1 VVRLVPASS
10 SSRHSGRPPAIPAA
24 REPEPAGAPGHD
36 GGRPVRVRHAA
47 RHSRTSELRPRPRTS
62 LSIRSAERR
71 RWAADLSG
79 PGSGGLVVYGM
90 GGIGKSTLAAQI
102 TARVGRLQASR
113 VISVIG
119 GELPAAVFAAGPAE
133 ADFIVL
139 ENFDDNLALES
150 GRWTV
155 RDPDLAALLGTW
167 KGKLLIT
174 CRHPFALGEQA
185 GPTRLA
191 FRRLG
196 PLTRS
201 GAAELT
207 TALPAIRLLGE
218 AERDQ
223 VWRLTAGHP
232 LAMEYLDRLLARGER
247 YPELADRLET
257 AIRAAL
263 RAAPADVPVTGT
275 GLPRT
280 EPTELP
286 EATAELVASA
296 AGEVMFG
303 ELFDRLGAGARSLL
317 VRAAAFRGPV
327 SAGLLAAR
335 PGHIAECEA
344 AGLLTIA
351 SGRELAVHRW
361 TAGELHRRM
370 AAADLGGQLAAAHR
384 QAAAYWLSR
393 PGQRGEL
400 EAAYHQR
407 RAHELDR
414 EPAPPAARPARRLR
428 MAGAGALA
436 ALSVVLAVEAG
447 HALSAPHLA
456 SADGPAPASGAA
468 VNSAPVNSATA
479 VRDQAAAWVTRQVS
493 GAAIIACDPAM
504 CAALA
509 QRGVPAGNLL
519 VLGPGAGDPLG
530 SDVVVG
536 TAAVRGLFGA
546 RLAAVYA
553 PEVLAS
559 FGTGPAR
566 IDVRVVAPDGSA
578 AYRRALA
585 ADRQARQAAGR
596 QLLHDRRLAAS
607 PAARAALAAGQVDA
621 RLLITLA
628 ALAASQPVQVTAF
641 GAPDPGA
648 SPGLPLRTAELT
660 APAGTAHR
668 MLAFL
673 RAQRSPYLPAY
684 VGLTGSVLTVA
695 FGAPAPLGLLQD
707 H

>member
-1 VVRLVPASS
+1 
-10 SSRHSGRPPAIPAA
+10 
-24 REPEPAGAPGHD
+24 
-36 GGRPVRVRHAA
+36 
-47 RHSRTSELRPRPRTS
+47 
-62 LSIRSAERR
+62 
-71 RWAADLSG
+71 
-79 PGSGGLVVYGM
+79 M

-119 GELPAAVFAAGPAE
+119 GEIPATVFAAGPAE

-139 ENFDDNLALES
+139 ENFDDNLSLES

-185 GPTRLA
+185 GPIRLV

-207 TALPAIRLLGE
+207 TALPAIRLLSE

-247 YPELADRLET
+247 YPELAGRLET

-263 RAAPADVPVTGT
+263 KATPGAVPVTVT
-275 GLPRT
+275 GQPRT

-296 AGEVMFG
+296 AGELMFG

-327 SAGLLAAR
+327 AAGLLAAR

-361 TAGELHRRM
+361 TAGELHRRL
-370 AAADLGGQLAAAHR
+370 AAASLGGELAAAHR

-400 EAAYHQR
+400 EAAHHQR
-407 RAHELDR
+407 RAAELDR
-414 EPAPPAARPARRLR
+414 EPPPPAARPARRLR

-436 ALSVVLAVEAG
+436 ALAVVLAVEAG
-447 HALSAPHLA
+447 HVLSAPHLA
-456 SADGPAPASGAA
+456 AADGPAPASGAP
-468 VNSAPVNSATA
+468 VNSAPVDSATA
-479 VRDQAAAWVTRQVS
+479 IRDQAAAWVARQVS
-493 GAAIIACDPAM
+493 EAAIIACDPAM

-530 SDVVVG
+530 SDVVLG

-553 PEVLAS
+553 PGVLAG

-566 IDVRVVAPDGSA
+566 IDVRIVATDGSA

-585 ADRQARQAAGR
+585 ADRQARRMAGL
-596 QLLHDRRLAAS
+596 QLLRDPRLAVS
-607 PAARAALAAGQVDA
+607 PAARAALADGQVDA

-628 ALAASQPVQVTAF
+628 ALAASQPVQVTGF
-641 GAPDPGA
+641 GAPGPRA

-660 APAGTAHR
+660 APAGPAHR

-673 RAQRSPYLPAY
+673 RAQRSPYLPAHA
-684 VGLTGSVLTVA
+684 GLAGSVLTVQ
-695 FGAPAPLGLLQD
+695 FGAPTPLGLLQD

>member
-1 VVRLVPASS
+1 
-10 SSRHSGRPPAIPAA
+10 
-24 REPEPAGAPGHD
+24 
-36 GGRPVRVRHAA
+36 
-47 RHSRTSELRPRPRTS
+47 
-62 LSIRSAERR
+62 
-71 RWAADLSG
+71 
-79 PGSGGLVVYGM
+79 M

-113 VISVIG
+113 VISVVG
-119 GELPAAVFAAGPAE
+119 GEIPAAVFAAGPAE

-139 ENFDDNLALES
+139 ENFDDNLCLQA

-185 GPTRLA
+185 GPIRLV

-207 TALPAIRLLGE
+207 TALPAIRLLSE

-263 RAAPADVPVTGT
+263 KAAPADIPVTGT

-286 EATAELVASA
+286 EDAAELVASA

-317 VRAAAFRGPV
+317 VRAAAYRGPV
-327 SAGLLAAR
+327 AAGLLSAR

-361 TAGELHRRM
+361 TAGELHRRL
-370 AAADLGGQLAAAHR
+370 AAADPGGQLAAAHR
-384 QAAAYWLSR
+384 QAAGYWLSR
-393 PGQRGEL
+393 PGPRAAL

-407 RAHELDR
+407 RATELDR

-447 HALSAPHLA
+447 VALSEPHLA
-456 SADGPAPASGAA
+456 SADGPAPAS
-468 VNSAPVNSATA
+468 SAPVNSATA
-479 VRDQAAAWVTRQVS
+479 VRGQAAAWVARQVS

-509 QRGVPAGNLL
+509 QHGVPAGNLL

-530 SDVVVG
+530 SDVVLG
-536 TAAVRGLFGA
+536 TPAVRGLFGS

-553 PEVLAS
+553 PAVLAS

-585 ADRQARQAAGR
+585 ADRQARQAAGL
-596 QLLHDRRLAAS
+596 QLLRDLRLTAA
-607 PAARAALAAGQVDA
+607 PAARAALADGQVDA
-621 RLLITLA
+621 RLLITLS
-628 ALAASQPVQVTAF
+628 ALAASQPVQVTGF
-641 GAPDPGA
+641 GSAAPGA

-684 VGLTGSVLTVA
+684 AGLAGSVLTIE

>member
-1 VVRLVPASS
+1 
-10 SSRHSGRPPAIPAA
+10 
-24 REPEPAGAPGHD
+24 
-36 GGRPVRVRHAA
+36 
-47 RHSRTSELRPRPRTS
+47 
-62 LSIRSAERR
+62 
-71 RWAADLSG
+71 
-79 PGSGGLVVYGM
+79 M

-113 VISVIG
+113 VISVTG
-119 GELPAAVFAAGPAE
+119 GEIPAAVFAAGPAE
-133 ADFIVL
+133 ADFVVL
-139 ENFDDNLALES
+139 EDFDDNLTRES

-155 RDPDLAALLGTW
+155 RDPDLAALLGAW

-174 CRHPFALGEQA
+174 SRHPFALGEQA
-185 GPTRLA
+185 GPIRLA

-207 TALPAIRLLGE
+207 TALPAIRLLSE
-218 AERDQ
+218 AERDR

-247 YPELADRLET
+247 YPELAHRLEA
-257 AIRAAL
+257 AISAAL
-263 RAAPADVPVTGT
+263 KAAPADVPVTAA

-286 EATAELVASA
+286 EATAELIASA

-303 ELFDRLGAGARSLL
+303 ELFDRLGTGARSLL

-327 SAGLLAAR
+327 AAGLLAAR

-351 SGRELAVHRW
+351 SRRELAVHRW
-361 TAGELHRRM
+361 TAGELHRRL
-370 AAADLGGQLAAAHR
+370 AAASLGGQLAAAHR

-407 RAHELDR
+407 RADELDR
-414 EPAPPAARPARRLR
+414 GPAPPAARPARRLR

-436 ALSVVLAVEAG
+436 ALSAVLAVEAG
-447 HALSAPHLA
+447 HVLSQPHLA
-456 SADGPAPASGAA
+456 SAEGPAPASSVLAS
-468 VNSAPVNSATA
+468 SAPVSSATA
-479 VRDQAAAWVTRQVS
+479 ARDQAAAWVARQVS
-493 GAAIIACDPAM
+493 GAVIIACDPAM

-509 QRGVPAGNLL
+509 QHGVPSGNLL

-530 SDVVVG
+530 SDVVLG
-536 TAAVRGLFGA
+536 TAAVRGLFGS

-553 PEVLAS
+553 PEVLAG

-566 IDVRVVAPDGSA
+566 IDVRIVAPDGSA

-585 ADRQARQAAGR
+585 ADRQARRAAGL
-596 QLLHDRRLAAS
+596 QLLRHPRLAAS

-628 ALAASQPVQVTAF
+628 ALAASQPVQVTGF
-641 GAPDPGA
+641 GAPASGA

-684 VGLTGSVLTVA
+684 AGLAGSVLTVE

-707 H
+707 QSASRP